1 MPHSSI
7 YLRHSRSVSVFL
19 MVLTKVNLYL
29 GYPCL
34 SLAGSL
40 GREHLKGLLELT
52 LCLISVTT
60 IGAIPS
66 WNSLVHFFL
75 QRCPSL
81 NLWSNAS
88 PFPGSLLFPIS
99 KPLYILFPLPGIL
112 FTEKKSNPF
121 FKANAKASLIIL
133 AKTVLSNFSQPWF
146 MPYWSLSTL

>member
-1 MPHSSI
+1 
-7 YLRHSRSVSVFL
+7 
-19 MVLTKVNLYL
+19 MVLTKVILYL

-40 GREHLKGLLELT
+40 GREHLKGLLGLT

-60 IGAIPS
+60 IGAIPRR
-66 WNSLVHFFL
+66 NSIVHFFL

-88 PFPGSLLFPIS
+88 PFSESLLFPIS

-112 FTEKKSNPF
+112 FTEKKNQIHSSRPMPKPPWSYWPKPPYLNSHSHDLCHTGPLAPF
-121 FKANAKASLIIL
+121 NW
-133 AKTVLSNFSQPWF
+133 LSAFTCLLW
-146 MPYWSLSTL
+146 L